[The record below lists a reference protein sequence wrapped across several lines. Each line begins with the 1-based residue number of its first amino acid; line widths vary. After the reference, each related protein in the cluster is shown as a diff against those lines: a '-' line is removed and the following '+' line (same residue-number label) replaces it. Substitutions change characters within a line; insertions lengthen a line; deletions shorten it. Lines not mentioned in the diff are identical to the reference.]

1 MRQKTVTRPALA
13 LGVAGLA
20 LALSACSPI
29 TTDVPYAA
37 SDGIRAQVGELEVLN
52 LMIVTESKG
61 AEGRLLGAA
70 TSSSAEP
77 DTLTIAAQ
85 DGSFD
90 LPVALGAGKTVNF
103 SGDEDEVILVDEVPV
118 APGANVLVS
127 LMNSAGESV
136 DVYVPVLD
144 GTLAEYADVVPSE

>member
-1 MRQKTVTRPALA
+1 MRQITVTRPALA

-29 TTDVPYAA
+29 TTDEPYAA
-37 SDGIRAQVGELEVLN
+37 SDGIRAQVGDLEVLN
-52 LMIVTESKG
+52 LMIVSASKG

-85 DGSFD
+85 DGSID
-90 LPVALGAGKTVNF
+90 VPVTLGAGETVNF
-103 SGDEDEVILVDEVPV
+103 SGAEDEAILIDDVPV
-118 APGANVLVS
+118 APGANVLVT

-144 GTLAEYADVVPSE
+144 GTLAEYADVVPSA